1 MFEDHPEKI
10 HKDMHDTSWLADQ
23 YSNSEDFHKY
33 AQAHH
38 AARARYEEVTG
49 KSPVIY
55 ANKTDTP
62 ICAHCGDMF

>member
-38 AARARYEEVTG
+38 AARDRYEEVTG

-62 ICAHCGDMF
+62 NCAHCGDMF